1 MGSSSSQQQQQQ
13 RSVAAAAAWTAA
25 AAAASV
31 RRGETERCA
40 EASVRSGE
48 TAATTTTT
56 EGATLTFF
64 VACFATLF
72 FLGRWDVQSYERN
85 KSEGAVRVSTR
96 VHASLTLGVGCRQ
109 DAHLRFRSWFRGRP
123 RLLGPHGLLRR
134 CCVSLE
140 RNHMNAFR
148 VSTREYATSSQG
160 GRRRVGRS
168 AAYHCRCFALLLQ
181 KVGARIDYLFSWFM
195 ALPNFV
201 A

>member
-1 MGSSSSQQQQQQ
+1 MC
-13 RSVAAAAAWTAA
+13 R
-25 AAAASV
+25 
-31 RRGETERCA
+31 
-40 EASVRSGE
+40 GE

-140 RNHMNAFR
+140 RNHMNAVR

-160 GRRRVGRS
+160 GRRRGVGRERCVPLSLFCVASSKSWCAHRLPFFMVHGPAELCRLVLFVGTMPRHKHAPSKCACTSFS
-168 AAYHCRCFALLLQ
+168 AAPSSA
-181 KVGARIDYLFSWFM
+181 A
-195 ALPNFV
+195 
-201 A
+201 